1 MRRIAIDERILSM
14 FPKFWIGVVIAENC
28 ENKKDSSEINMLIN
42 EVVEQTKSVFN
53 LDELAKHPLIENW
66 RKAYRKFGE
75 KKDRASHE
83 SLIRRILRDKGFPR
97 INLLVDIYNYIS
109 IKYKCPVGG
118 EDCDKISWPLVLT
131 IANGDERFVPLGE
144 DRVENPYKGEVI
156 WKDAEKVVCRKW
168 NYRESDET
176 KITEGT
182 KNAVFVVEALPPLNE
197 RVVESACNELCKLI
211 EKYANGKATFSI
223 LSHERLEVSF

>member
-109 IKYKCPVGG
+109 ISTSVQLEGRTAIKFPGHLC
-118 EDCDKISWPLVLT
+118 LQLQM
-131 IANGDERFVPLGE
+131 
-144 DRVENPYKGEVI
+144 
-156 WKDAEKVVCRKW
+156 
-168 NYRESDET
+168 ET
-176 KITEGT
+176 RG
-182 KNAVFVVEALPPLNE
+182 L
-197 RVVESACNELCKLI
+197 
-211 EKYANGKATFSI
+211 Y
-223 LSHERLEVSF
+223 RLEKIEWKIRTRER